1 MSGKRTFAV
10 TAIGVADNEQRILKN
25 IFKLSLHRPRAYNLL
40 AGMPNDRTE
49 ILVVDADDDDAM
61 AHWRAFRSEN
71 AANATVPAVLVSRD
85 KDSEAHP
92 YILHRPFVASRVLSV
107 LDQVAIKE
115 LKYIPERVIGGDEN
129 FSTPELEV
137 IKDSVPHQAQNA
149 NFIALVVD
157 DSRPVRKQIELEL
170 DLCGV
175 KADFAESGEQ
185 AITLL
190 ERKSYDIIFL
200 DVVLPGIDGYKVCR
214 TIKKDKLKRDTP
226 VVMLTSKSSPFDRI
240 KGTIA
245 GCDTYLTKP
254 VAHESFKKV
263 IKKYLD

>member
-1 MSGKRTFAV
+1 MSGKRIFAV
-10 TAIGVADNEQRILKN
+10 TALGVADNEQRILKN
-25 IFKLSLHRPRAYNLL
+25 IFKLSMHRPRAYDLV
-40 AGMPNDRTE
+40 AGMPNARTE
-49 ILVVDADDDDAM
+49 ILIVDGDDDTAM

-71 AANATVPAVLVSRD
+71 VANATVPAVLVSRD
-85 KDSEAHP
+85 RDSEAHP
-92 YILHRPFVASRVLSV
+92 YILYRPFVASKVLSV

-115 LKYIPERVIGGDEN
+115 LKFIPERVIGGSEN
-129 FSTPELEV
+129 ISNPDLEA
-137 IKDSVPHQAQNA
+137 IKDSMPHAQTY
-149 NFIALVVD
+149 NFTALVVD

-170 DLCGV
+170 DIFGV
-175 KADFAESGEQ
+175 RADFAETGEQ

-190 ERKSYDIIFL
+190 DRKSYDIIFL
-200 DVVLPGIDGYKVCR
+200 DVILPGIDGYKVCR

-226 VVMLTSKSSPFDRI
+226 VVMLTSKSSPFDKI